1 MKVFFLGI
9 SGTLMGNIA
18 LMAKKLGHDVI
29 GVDDK
34 VYPPM
39 SEKLRNAEVKFK
51 EGFVKSNFS
60 EADIYIVGNV
70 ISKNNELMQEILNR
84 GKTIQSSPDWLF
96 QNVLANKK
104 VIAVSGTH
112 GKTSV
117 TTLIANALENA
128 GLDPSYLIAGV
139 PNGDLNSWCVSSGEH
154 FVIEA
159 DEYDSAYFDKRPKFF
174 HYKPNILLINNIEFD
189 HGDIY
194 SNIEEIE
201 NQFLKLIE
209 SLGHNS
215 TVLISRSGVRKNFL
229 ELLDGSTTIA
239 CKLKLFDSLEDDLDA
254 LNNNLAKAV
263 LLEIP
268 GIENPDHLLMGFSG
282 IKRRFEY
289 LFASEKFVVVND
301 FAHHPTAIEKTLN
314 KALSLETE
322 VYLIVEIGSNTMK
335 SGYHDLRLKEI
346 FQRAK
351 TFLVNPTPKQ
361 KEYFDN
367 CIELTS
373 QNLNTLTEHVNKKRI
388 FLMCGNK
395 TFNGLQEQ
403 LLKNLLDTN
412 I

>member
-1 MKVFFLGI
+1 
-9 SGTLMGNIA
+9 MGNIA

-117 TTLIANALENA
+117 TTLIAHALENA

-289 LFASEKFVVVND
+289 LFESEKFLLVND
-301 FAHHPTAIEKTLN
+301 FAHHPTAIEKTLD
-314 KALSLETE
+314 KALSLGTE
-322 VYLIVEIGSNTMK
+322 VYLIVEFGSNTMK
-335 SGYHDLRLKEI
+335 SGYHDSRLKEI

-361 KEYFDN
+361 KQCFED
-367 CIELTS
+367 CIELTLK
-373 QNLNTLTEHVNKKRI
+373 NLNTLTEHVDRKRM

>member
-18 LMAKKLGHDVI
+18 LMAKELGHDVI

-39 SEKLRNAEVKFK
+39 SEKLKNAEVKFK

-84 GKTIQSSPDWLF
+84 GKSIQSSPDWLF

-117 TTLIANALENA
+117 TTLIAHALENA

-139 PNGDLNSWCVSSGEH
+139 PNGKLNSWRISSGEH

-174 HYKPNILLINNIEFD
+174 HYKPKILLINNIEFD

-194 SNIEEIE
+194 SNIEDIE
-201 NQFLKLIE
+201 DQFLELIE
-209 SLGHNS
+209 SLGHDS
-215 TVLISRSGVRKNFL
+215 IVLISKSGVRKNFL
-229 ELLDGSTTIA
+229 GLLEDSTTIA
-239 CKLKLFDSLEDDLDA
+239 CKLKIFDTLEDDLDA
-254 LNNNLAKAV
+254 LNKNLAKAV
-263 LLEIP
+263 LFEIP
-268 GIENPDHLLMGFSG
+268 GIKNPDKLLKGFFG
-282 IKRRFEY
+282 VQRRFEY
-289 LFASEKFVVVND
+289 LFESEKFVMVND
-301 FAHHPTAIEKTLN
+301 FAHHPTAIEKTLD
-314 KALSLETE
+314 KALSLGAE

-335 SGYHDLRLKEI
+335 SGYHDSRLKEI

-361 KEYFDN
+361 KDYFDH
-367 CIELTS
+367 CIELTL
-373 QNLNTLTEHVNKKRI
+373 QNLNTLTEHVDKKRM

-395 TFNGLQEQ
+395 NFNGLQEQ
-403 LLKNLLDTN
+403 LLKTLLDTN

>member
-1 MKVFFLGI
+1 
-9 SGTLMGNIA
+9 MGNIA

-60 EADIYIVGNV
+60 EADIYIIGNV
-70 ISKNNELMQEILNR
+70 ISKNNELMLEILNR

-96 QNVLANKK
+96 QNVLASKK

-117 TTLIANALENA
+117 TTLIAHALENA

-268 GIENPDHLLMGFSG
+268 VIENPDHLLMGFSG

-289 LFASEKFVVVND
+289 LFESEKFLLVND
-301 FAHHPTAIEKTLN
+301 FAHHPTAIEKTLD
-314 KALSLETE
+314 KALSLGTE
-322 VYLIVEIGSNTMK
+322 VYLIVEFGSNTMK
-335 SGYHDLRLKEI
+335 SGYHDSRLKEI

-361 KEYFDN
+361 KKCFED
-367 CIELTS
+367 CIELTLK
-373 QNLNTLTEHVNKKRI
+373 NLNTLTEHVDRKRM

>member
-1 MKVFFLGI
+1 
-9 SGTLMGNIA
+9 MGNIA

-117 TTLIANALENA
+117 TTLIAHALENA

-289 LFASEKFVVVND
+289 LFESEKFLLVND
-301 FAHHPTAIEKTLN
+301 FAHHPTAIEKTLD
-314 KALSLETE
+314 KALSLGTE
-322 VYLIVEIGSNTMK
+322 VYLIVEFGSNTMK
-335 SGYHDLRLKEI
+335 SGYHDSRLKEI

-361 KEYFDN
+361 KQCFED
-367 CIELTS
+367 CIELTFE
-373 QNLNTLTEHVNKKRI
+373 NLNTLTEHADRKRM

>member
-18 LMAKKLGHDVI
+18 LMAKELGHDVI

-70 ISKNNELMQEILNR
+70 ISKNNELMQEIINR
-84 GKTIQSSPDWLF
+84 GKSIQSSPDWLF

-117 TTLIANALENA
+117 TTLIAHALTNA

-139 PNGDLNSWCVSSGEH
+139 PNGDLNSWCISSGEH

-201 NQFLKLIE
+201 DQFLKLLE
-209 SLGHNS
+209 SLEHDS
-215 TVLISRSGVRKNFL
+215 TALICRSGVRKNFL
-229 ELLDGSTTIA
+229 KLLENSSTIA
-239 CKLKLFDSLEDDLDA
+239 CKVKLFDAIEDDLDI
-254 LNNNLAKAV
+254 LNINLAKAV
-263 LLEIP
+263 LLEISE
-268 GIENPDHLLMGFSG
+268 IKNPDYSLKGFCG
-282 IKRRFEY
+282 VKRRFEY
-289 LFASEKFVVVND
+289 LFESEKFVVIND
-301 FAHHPTAIEKTLN
+301 FAHHPTAIEKTLD

-335 SGYHDLRLKEI
+335 SGYHDSRLKEI

>member
-18 LMAKKLGHDVI
+18 LMAKELGHDVI

-84 GKTIQSSPDWLF
+84 GKSIQSSPEWLF

-117 TTLIANALENA
+117 TTLIAHALEKA

-139 PNGDLNSWCVSSGEH
+139 PNGDLNSWCISSGEH

-201 NQFLKLIE
+201 DQFLKLIK
-209 SLGHNS
+209 SLEYDS

-229 ELLDGSTTIA
+229 ELLEGSATVA

-268 GIENPDHLLMGFSG
+268 GLENLDQLLKGFSG
-282 IKRRFEY
+282 VKRRFEY
-289 LFASEKFVVVND
+289 LFVSEKFVVVND
-301 FAHHPTAIEKTLN
+301 FAHHPTAIEKTLD
-314 KALSLETE
+314 KALSLGKE
-322 VYLIVEIGSNTMK
+322 VYLVVEIGSNTMK
-335 SGYHDLRLKEI
+335 SGYHDEKLKEI

-361 KEYFDN
+361 KVYFDD
-367 CIELTS
+367 CIELTLK
-373 QNLNTLTEHVNKKRI
+373 NLNTLTEHADKKRI
-388 FLMCGNK
+388 LLMCGNK
-395 TFNGLQEQ
+395 NFNGLQEQ

>member
-117 TTLIANALENA
+117 TTLIAHALENA

-139 PNGDLNSWCVSSGEH
+139 PNGDLNSWCVGSGEH

-289 LFASEKFVVVND
+289 LFESEKFLLVND
-301 FAHHPTAIEKTLN
+301 FAHHPTAIEKTLD
-314 KALSLETE
+314 KALSLGTE
-322 VYLIVEIGSNTMK
+322 VYLIVEFGSNTMK
-335 SGYHDLRLKEI
+335 SGYHDSRLKEI

-361 KEYFDN
+361 KQCFED
-367 CIELTS
+367 CIELTLK
-373 QNLNTLTEHVNKKRI
+373 NLNTLTEHVDRKRM